1 MFDYEGVRN
10 LEIFGIKKYQDAIY
24 RGELINGKRNGWGV
38 MFYKKNR
45 VYEGQWLG
53 DVRHG

>member
-1 MFDYEGVRN
+1 MFDYDSTKK

-24 RGELINGKRNGWGV
+24 RGELINGKRNGQGV

-45 VYEGQWLG
+45 VYEG
-53 DVRHG
+53 